1 MTNLNDIIP
10 KKGKYQRKEYPKTPA
25 SGIWVGEIKRVGTAT
40 GCKVHKTD
48 SSERRSYWTLYFV
61 DTEDGE
67 CFTTFD
73 ETFGA
78 LAQAAVDSES
88 KVEIAWEY
96 NGDKYK
102 GRSITSLEEYAGE

>member
-1 MTNLNDIIP
+1 VKVSDFVFP
-10 KKGKYQRKEYPKTPA
+10 KRQYQRKEYPATPA
-25 SGIWVGEIKRVGTAT
+25 SGVWTGEIARVGTANGQT
-40 GCKVHKTD
+40 GEHSWC
-48 SSERRSYWTLYFV
+48 LYFV
-61 DTEDGE
+61 DTQDGE